1 MSKIGELPQVLFP
14 IVHTLQGGYTKHFST
29 FVRMKTVAIIAGGRS
44 PEHEISVIS
53 ARNIYNAIDVN
64 LFKIVVIGISKKGE
78 WYYLPEKSLFE
89 TTLEI
94 GAHTEHVPLVLMP
107 FNKEPLRYAKDVNK
121 AVEVDVF
128 FPITHGVYGEDGILQ
143 GVLEYLNKPYVG
155 PGVLGSAVGMDKD
168 VTKQILQQNGIAVTP
183 WYTYFKG
190 DTINY
195 EQLETLGYPLFVKP
209 ANMGSG
215 VGVEKADNRTELEA
229 AIANA
234 FKFDIKLLIEKGIK
248 GREVETAVMG
258 NLQPKVTGVGEII
271 VNSGFYT
278 YENKYVNNET
288 KVVIPAENLSAS
300 TIATITQTALKAYR
314 SLQLEGL
321 SRVDFFYVSDSEFYL
336 NEVNTLPGFTNISMY
351 PKLWEASGVAY
362 SDLITQLIAYAQ
374 QRFDLR
380 QALQSTR

>member
-1 MSKIGELPQVLFP
+1 
-14 IVHTLQGGYTKHFST
+14 
-29 FVRMKTVAIIAGGRS
+29 MKTVAIIAGGRS

-53 ARNIYNAIDVN
+53 ARNIYNAIDAN
-64 LFKIVVIGISKKGE
+64 LFKVEVIGISKKGE

-94 GAHTEHVPLVLMP
+94 GAHTEHIPLVLMP
-107 FNKEPLRYAKDVNK
+107 FNKQPLRYAKDVNK
-121 AVEVDVF
+121 AIDIDVF
-128 FPITHGVYGEDGILQ
+128 FPITHGVYGEDGIIQ

-190 DTINY
+190 DTINF

-215 VGVEKADNRTELEA
+215 VGVEKADNRAELEA

-300 TIATITQTALKAYR
+300 TIATITQTATIPR
-314 SLQLEGL
+314 CEHSD
-321 SRVDFFYVSDSEFYL
+321 RRFFRPAVQAHHFGGAHFA
-336 NEVNTLPGFTNISMY
+336 PGRGCGTRPAPQTAGRIRGPGQDPRAAGN
-351 PKLWEASGVAY
+351 LH
-362 SDLITQLIAYAQ
+362 
-374 QRFDLR
+374 QRR
-380 QALQSTR
+380 QDARRGAGPRAAVRPARFGQDHAESHRGR

>member
-1 MSKIGELPQVLFP
+1 
-14 IVHTLQGGYTKHFST
+14 
-29 FVRMKTVAIIAGGRS
+29 MKTVAIIAGGRS

-53 ARNIYNAIDVN
+53 ARNIYNAIDTSQ
-64 LFKIVVIGISKKGE
+64 FKIEVIGIGKTGE
-78 WYYLPEKSLFE
+78 WYYLPDKSLFE
-89 TTLEI
+89 STIEI
-94 GAHTEHVPLVLMP
+94 GAHTTHVPLVIMP
-107 FNKEPLRYAKDVNK
+107 FNKQPLRFAKDNSK
-121 AVEVDVF
+121 AIEADVF

-155 PGVLGSAVGMDKD
+155 PGVLGSAIGMDKD
-168 VTKQILQQNGIAVTP
+168 VTKQILQQNGIQVTP
-183 WYTYFKG
+183 WFTFFKG
-190 DTINY
+190 DTIPF

-215 VGVEKADNRTELEA
+215 VGVEKVENRTELEA

-234 FKFDIKLLIEKGIK
+234 FKFDIKLLVEKGIK

-258 NLQPKVTGVGEII
+258 NLQPRVTGVGEII

-288 KVVIPAENLSAS
+288 KVVIPAENLSAT

-321 SRVDFFYVSDSEFYL
+321 SRVDFFYVSDTEFYL

-351 PKLWEASGVAY
+351 PKLWEASGVGY
-362 SDLITQLIAYAQ
+362 SELITQLIVYAQ
-374 QRFDLR
+374 QRFELR